1 MSELL
6 PLVDFSIM
14 ASPGQK
20 KGACGHIMASFDKHS
35 RCARCR
41 EKGQGD
47 DPCVQ
52 NLQCDFCS
60 VLTPEQVLKLSTPT
74 YKLRKE
80 KAKAK
85 EVLVDPSSV
94 VVLDTQPEQEPAV
107 SVSSAPDL
115 SLPVP
120 QFKKDLQELDEKWA
134 TRMAR
139 LEALITLGHRSS
151 PSVQQNPTFSPVKV
165 PVSHAAPAGALSQT
179 PFFVS
184 TSASSSPAGPAV
196 GPDEPRDQD
205 VSFADRQSPLQNL
218 YPEAEPMFKHPAP
231 VATVSSAAMSA
242 SSQSAFQQPSSGSG
256 PVTFRDVNPQETFE
270 EGELSDAEESPDLET
285 SDPDW
290 VLSEDQ
296 NYRETVRG
304 VRAFMGWTHI
314 PDLEFS
320 PQSRTDNPWAGHRSQ
335 PVGKISVDLP
345 AEDWLCRKLETLNL
359 VLIEGYPSKS
369 SDPGGL
375 HVDQFLRP
383 PKSQNRWYGI
393 HPAEPTDLTR
403 PGKSVNSW
411 PNDAAKINSSF
422 PRISTISS
430 TSPQP
435 PSRPLSQDTMRKWEK
450 AAKESSYICNQS
462 AGFNRCI
469 TKIQDAF
476 QEQLHILQSELKKG
490 KSSVKAQGALDELL
504 YLSSFNQNVSFAMGK
519 SLQHLADFTFV
530 QMANLTLLR
539 RDSYLEAVKPG
550 IKPDTFNSLRNC
562 PLNGYGLFPDA
573 AIRNAED
580 EINQLEA
587 SRRTS
592 QPGPGR
598 GGFAGRG
605 RKQRYQPYSTGW
617 KPQDTAKTTSQAGK
631 ELPAWKAFGSRNR
644 GRGRGRGGQPGRG
657 TKMAH
662 EKTQYK

>member
-1 MSELL
+1 
-6 PLVDFSIM
+6 M

-41 EKGQGD
+41 EQGHGD

-94 VVLDTQPEQEPAV
+94 VVLDTQPEQEPDV

-120 QFKKDLQELDEKWA
+120 QFKKDLQELDEKWS

-139 LEALITLGHRSS
+139 LEALITLGHRPS
-151 PSVQQNPTFSPVKV
+151 PSVQQNPSFFSGQ
-165 PVSHAAPAGALSQT
+165 STGLSCCSSRCSFPDT
-179 PFFVS
+179 LFCHYFGFFRPGCWPGMRLEVRMFPLLTDNLHFKTS
-184 TSASSSPAGPAV
+184 T
-196 GPDEPRDQD
+196 RK
-205 VSFADRQSPLQNL
+205 QNL
-218 YPEAEPMFKHPAP
+218 CLNTLLRWLLF
-231 VATVSSAAMSA
+231 SSAAMSA
-242 SSQSAFQQPSSGSG
+242 SSQSSFQQPSSGSG
-256 PVTFRDVNPQETFE
+256 PVTFRDVNPPETFE

-285 SDPDW
+285 SDPDR

-335 PVGKISVDLP
+335 SVGKISVDLP
-345 AEDWLCRKLETLNL
+345 PEDWLCRKLETLNL

-383 PKSQNRWYGI
+383 PKSQSRWYGI
-393 HPAEPTDLTR
+393 HLAEPTDPTR

-519 SLQHLADFTFV
+519 SLTTFGRLYICADGEFDPT
-530 QMANLTLLR
+530 
-539 RDSYLEAVKPG
+539 P
-550 IKPDTFNSLRNC
+550 
-562 PLNGYGLFPDA
+562 
-573 AIRNAED
+573 
-580 EINQLEA
+580 
-587 SRRTS
+587 
-592 QPGPGR
+592 
-598 GGFAGRG
+598 
-605 RKQRYQPYSTGW
+605 
-617 KPQDTAKTTSQAGK
+617 
-631 ELPAWKAFGSRNR
+631 
-644 GRGRGRGGQPGRG
+644 
-657 TKMAH
+657 
-662 EKTQYK
+662 

>member
-1 MSELL
+1 MSEVL
-6 PLVDFSIM
+6 PLVNCSIM

-94 VVLDTQPEQEPAV
+94 VVLDAQPEQEPAV

-151 PSVQQNPTFSPVKV
+151 PSVQNPTFSPVKV

-184 TSASSSPAGPAV
+184 TSASSGPAGPAV

-205 VSFADRQSPLQNL
+205 FSIADRQSPLQNL

-242 SSQSAFQQPSSGSG
+242 SSQAAFQQPSSGSG

-285 SDPDW
+285 SDPDR

-345 AEDWLCRKLETLNL
+345 PEDWLCRL
-359 VLIEGYPSKS
+359 
-369 SDPGGL
+369 
-375 HVDQFLRP
+375 
-383 PKSQNRWYGI
+383 
-393 HPAEPTDLTR
+393 
-403 PGKSVNSW
+403 
-411 PNDAAKINSSF
+411 
-422 PRISTISS
+422 
-430 TSPQP
+430 
-435 PSRPLSQDTMRKWEK
+435 
-450 AAKESSYICNQS
+450 
-462 AGFNRCI
+462 
-469 TKIQDAF
+469 
-476 QEQLHILQSELKKG
+476 
-490 KSSVKAQGALDELL
+490 
-504 YLSSFNQNVSFAMGK
+504 
-519 SLQHLADFTFV
+519 
-530 QMANLTLLR
+530 
-539 RDSYLEAVKPG
+539 
-550 IKPDTFNSLRNC
+550 
-562 PLNGYGLFPDA
+562 
-573 AIRNAED
+573 
-580 EINQLEA
+580 
-587 SRRTS
+587 
-592 QPGPGR
+592 
-598 GGFAGRG
+598 
-605 RKQRYQPYSTGW
+605 
-617 KPQDTAKTTSQAGK
+617 
-631 ELPAWKAFGSRNR
+631 
-644 GRGRGRGGQPGRG
+644 
-657 TKMAH
+657 
-662 EKTQYK
+662 

>member
-1 MSELL
+1 M
-6 PLVDFSIM
+6 
-14 ASPGQK
+14 
-20 KGACGHIMASFDKHS
+20 
-35 RCARCR
+35 
-41 EKGQGD
+41 
-47 DPCVQ
+47 
-52 NLQCDFCS
+52 
-60 VLTPEQVLKLSTPT
+60 LKLSTPT

-94 VVLDTQPEQEPAV
+94 VVLDAQPEQEPAV

-151 PSVQQNPTFSPVKV
+151 PSVQNPTFSPFKV

-184 TSASSSPAGPAV
+184 TSASSGPAGPAV
-196 GPDEPRDQD
+196 GPDEPRDED
-205 VSFADRQSPLQNL
+205 FSFADRQSPLQNL

-242 SSQSAFQQPSSGSG
+242 SSQAAFQQPSSGSG

-285 SDPDW
+285 SDPDR

-345 AEDWLCRKLETLNL
+345 PEDWLCRKLETLNL

-383 PKSQNRWYGI
+383 PKSQSRWYGI
-393 HPAEPTDLTR
+393 HPAEPTDPTR

-430 TSPQP
+430 ASPQP

-462 AGFNRCI
+462 AGFTRCI

-573 AIRNAED
+573 AIRKAED